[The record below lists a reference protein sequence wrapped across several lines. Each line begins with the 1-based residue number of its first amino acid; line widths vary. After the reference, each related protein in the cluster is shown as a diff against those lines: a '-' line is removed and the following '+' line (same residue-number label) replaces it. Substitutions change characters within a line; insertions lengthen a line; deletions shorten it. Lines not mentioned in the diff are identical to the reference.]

1 MIFFSFLKLLFQ
13 YFKELTFFA
22 TPIMNKSSAVLNLM
36 QEYGIFSS
44 CAVLQVSVLL
54 AFEREGERERER
66 ESNKIHT

>member
-13 YFKELTFFA
+13 YFKEQTFFA

-66 ESNKIHT
+66 ERESK